1 MKIELREAQTK
12 RWKTVKPRNK
22 GRRSAKQDLANFGDC
37 IVSILGHKMEISK
50 WAERKVNLLLPVTG
64 GITGEN
70 VGMEEAR

>member
-1 MKIELREAQTK
+1 
-12 RWKTVKPRNK
+12 
-22 GRRSAKQDLANFGDC
+22 
-37 IVSILGHKMEISK
+37 MEISK